1 MLFCLTFPVSSIVE
15 AIHLLLCF
23 RRARVDPDGLFV
35 FLMALPVA
43 GTPQIVGGARQ
54 QIRCRHDLGQQEACS
69 F

>member
-35 FLMALPVA
+35 FVDGFA
-43 GTPQIVGGARQ
+43 G
-54 QIRCRHDLGQQEACS
+54 CRNAADRGWCS
-69 F
+69 PTNTLSA